1 MYLEKDGHAM
11 VDEIL
16 VATGLSKMI
25 IEEPSIRYALVFQA
39 LEATAYNLGLGCLA
53 PR

>member
-1 MYLEKDGHAM
+1 M
-11 VDEIL
+11 
-16 VATGLSKMI
+16 GLAKMI
-25 IEEPSIRYALVFQA
+25 NEEPNTRYASVFQA